1 MSSSMQQQLEDPQIL
16 NLPSV
21 KSRNESTES
30 GDLCRVPSTASTED
44 NDSVATYEEVPNILS
59 VATYEEIPNAT
70 SFMDNFCSYWKRES
84 YPIESYPIDGV
95 DDLSLKPYMRKSYYV
110 KKSLRILN
118 KNDIGKNTGYLSRFV
133 EDNEVKILPSSS
145 FPLSTKDQVPPIENS
160 KSYGSLLSQRT
171 LASISFDK
179 LHSVVQKLKRN
190 RRTKKSKK
198 EVATTTDDMN

>member
-1 MSSSMQQQLEDPQIL
+1 MSLSMQPQLEYLQMLTSSSEE
-16 NLPSV
+16 
-21 KSRNESTES
+21 SRNESTDNGE
-30 GDLCRVPSTASTED
+30 LCSVLSAASTED
-44 NDSVATYEEVPNILS
+44 NDSVATYEEVPNNYSIES
-59 VATYEEIPNAT
+59 YGEIPNGN
-70 SFMDNFCSYWKRES
+70 SFLDHFYSCGTRERF
-84 YPIESYPIDGV
+84 PIDDV
-95 DDLSLKPYMRKSYYV
+95 DDLLSKPYMRKSYYV

-133 EDNEVKILPSSS
+133 EDNEVKILSSSS

-190 RRTKKSKK
+190 RRTKKIKK
-198 EVATTTDDMN
+198 GELHSCNNN